1 MTTVDMYDDD
11 DVQGD
16 YSNVWSVKDYVKYRC
31 DHLNEQNASLKAI
44 IIKLDFKVDE
54 LSKSLIALNDAVIAN
69 KSSVINKPQTVS
81 ANLAATRSV
90 SEIDLT
96 TCNNQS
102 MMLPPL
108 STTNL
113 SKRKHQEANSNSNK
127 LRKVEAKKTK
137 TMSITMLKI
146 HNGKNQKMM

>member
-1 MTTVDMYDDD
+1 MNLKTNFTLLERAVTMPKVDMYDSGD
-11 DVQGD
+11 DVTD
-16 YSNVWSVKDYVKYRC
+16 YSDVWAVKDYLKIRC

-44 IIKLDFKVDE
+44 IIKLDVKVDE
-54 LSKSLIALNDAVIAN
+54 LSKSLIALNEVVIAN
-69 KSSVINKPQTVS
+69 KSSLINKPQILY

-96 TCNNQS
+96 TSNNQS

-113 SKRKHQEANSNSNK
+113 SKRKHNQETNSNSSK
-127 LRKVEAKKTK
+127 LRRVEP
-137 TMSITMLKI
+137 
-146 HNGKNQKMM
+146 

>member
-1 MTTVDMYDDD
+1 MA
-11 DVQGD
+11 
-16 YSNVWSVKDYVKYRC
+16 VKDYLKYRC

-69 KSSVINKPQTVS
+69 KSSVINKPQILY

-96 TCNNQS
+96 TSNNQS

-113 SKRKHQEANSNSNK
+113 SKRKHNQETNSNSSK
-127 LRKVEAKKTK
+127 LRRVEP
-137 TMSITMLKI
+137 
-146 HNGKNQKMM
+146 